1 METKRKILVVDDE
14 PALCD
19 TLKFNLEMEG
29 YEADTA
35 LSAEEALALPLE
47 DYSLILL
54 DIMMDG
60 ISGTDFARILKRNPA
75 ISHIPIIFCTAR
87 DAEDDMV
94 GGLELGADDYITKPY
109 SIRNVMSRVRAVLRR
124 VADKSYKAR
133 GEEEA
138 VRSEGLTLDCVAKT
152 CTVDGTEVHLPRK
165 EFEMLRLFPSKP
177 GRIFTREEI
186 ISAVWPEEIVVLN
199 RVVDVNVRR
208 LRSKLGE
215 YGKRIIT
222 RSGYGYGYRG

>member
-138 VRSEGLTLDCVAKT
+138 VRSEGLTLDCVAK
-152 CTVDGTEVHLPRK
+152 
-165 EFEMLRLFPSKP
+165 KP

>member
-1 METKRKILVVDDE
+1 MEPKRKILVVDDE
-14 PALCD
+14 PTLCD

-35 LSAEEALALPLE
+35 FSAEEALALPLE
-47 DYSLILL
+47 EYSLILL

-75 ISHIPIIFCTAR
+75 LNHIPIIFCTAR

-94 GGLELGADDYITKPY
+94 SGLELGADDYITKPY

-124 VADKSYKAR
+124 VADKSIPAH
-133 GEEEA
+133 ETTT

-152 CTVDGTEVHLPRK
+152 CMVDGSEVHLPRK
-165 EFEMLRLFPSKP
+165 EFEMLRLFLSKP

>member
-75 ISHIPIIFCTAR
+75 LSHIPIIFCTAR

-165 EFEMLRLFPSKP
+165 EFEMLRLFLSKP

>member
-165 EFEMLRLFPSKP
+165 EFEMLRLFLSKP